1 MHQELADD
9 GIRTV
14 ALAPGLTDTPGMRAI
29 VGEEYIARVA
39 GQYPGGRIG
48 QLNLPF
54 STPEETAAMAVTFL
68 DHFPAEEYPH
78 LAELTT
84 EHLLRPGYDYGNEFG
99 FGLDLILEGLE
110 RARAADGHDG
120 EDAVAGLA
128 QGADALPG
136 RGCVMAVVLVR
147 VQLVPDGDDALDV
160 PHSLD
165 DVLAGLVGF
174 WPAGQ
179 GHDAVSHAEPQALRM
194 HLEAWPDH
202 AVDHFAAD
210 LLVGS
215 AEDAEHI
222 DLTDYP
228 D

>member
-1 MHQELADD
+1 MQE
-9 GIRTV
+9 
-14 ALAPGLTDTPGMRAI
+14 
-29 VGEEYIARVA
+29 
-39 GQYPGGRIG
+39 
-48 QLNLPF
+48 LNLPF

-68 DHFPAEEYPH
+68 DHFPAEEFPH

-84 EHLLRPGYDYGNEFG
+84 EHVLRPGYDYGNEFG
-99 FGLDLILEGLE
+99 FGLDLILEGLK

-160 PHSLD
+160 PDSLD

-174 WPAGQ
+174 WPAGT
-179 GHDAVSHAEPQALRM
+179 
-194 HLEAWPDH
+194 
-202 AVDHFAAD
+202 
-210 LLVGS
+210 GS
-215 AEDAEHI
+215 RCRLAR
-222 DLTDYP
+222 
-228 D
+228 

>member
-68 DHFPAEEYPH
+68 DHFPAQEYPH

-110 RARAADGHDG
+110 RGRAAAGHDG

-128 QGADALPG
+128 QGPDALPG
-136 RGCVMAVVLVR
+136 RGRVRAVVLVRR

-165 DVLAGLVGF
+165 DVLGPVGSGG
-174 WPAGQ
+174 GQ
-179 GHDAVSHAEPQALRM
+179 GHDAVLHGGLRRSGCIWRRGRITRSVTSRRISSSGRLKM
-194 HLEAWPDH
+194 L
-202 AVDHFAAD
+202 
-210 LLVGS
+210 S
-215 AEDAEHI
+215 
-222 DLTDYP
+222 TST
-228 D
+228 